1 MFIDE
6 VDRSAPLALALGT
19 FDGVHLGHRAVLSLA
34 RENACG
40 LRPAALFFTPHPR
53 TVLCGAAP
61 GLILTEAQRE
71 AALRAEGMQEIIRVD
86 FKAVQA
92 LSPEVFFHRLTD
104 ALPIGMLCCG
114 YNFRFGNRG
123 AGDTETLS
131 ALCRADGIRFAA
143 AEKVELD
150 GAPVSSSRI
159 RTCIEQ
165 GDIPEAERLLGRPL
179 IYSLRVENGD
189 HRGRTIGFPTINQ
202 LLPPELARPRFGVYV
217 SEVLLKGKW
226 YRAVT
231 NIGIRPTYQIAHPQF
246 ETFIV
251 GFQGDLYGEEIS
263 LRLRQFTRPETRFSS
278 LEALKTAIE
287 SDLAAALAFEE

>member
-131 ALCRADGIRFAA
+131 ALCRAD
-143 AEKVELD
+143 
-150 GAPVSSSRI
+150 
-159 RTCIEQ
+159 EQ

-217 SEVLLKGKW
+217 SEVLLEGKW